1 MDASELDALR
11 VVLIPAVRTG
21 IAVSLLIMIYGVAL
35 SLRAED
41 FIALKR
47 APLRILGGASIQLI
61 GLPVLAMA
69 LVLILSPPPSV
80 ALGMFVVAACPG
92 GNMSNFYTHLAR
104 GHVAYSVSLTAISS
118 TLAVLILPLTTLA
131 LSLLYAP
138 TRNLMEEINVDPVSF
153 LVQLVILLGVP
164 LAAGMLTRA
173 RAPKFADRAQRILTP
188 VNLALLAGIILLG
201 IGSNFGVFIAAFS
214 VLFPLTVLFNAAAFA
229 LGYFAAA
236 AMRFEGPKRRAL
248 TFEVGIQNAGLGLLI
263 VLNQLEGLGGAAGV
277 VAYWSIWHLIAG
289 ALLAGGFRLWDRR
302 QSSQG
307 RSAP

>member
-11 VVLIPAVRTG
+11 VVLIPSVRTG
-21 IAVSLLIMIYGVAL
+21 IAVSLVIMIYGVAL

-41 FIALKR
+41 FLALKR
-47 APLRILGGASIQLI
+47 TPLRILGGAATQLI
-61 GLPVLAMA
+61 GLPALAMA

-92 GNMSNFYTHLAR
+92 GNMSNFFTHLSR

-131 LSLLYAP
+131 LSLLYEP
-138 TRNLMEEINVDPVSF
+138 TRNLMEEINVDPLSF
-153 LVQLVILLGVP
+153 LIQLILLLGLP
-164 LAAGMLTRA
+164 LGAGMLTRA
-173 RAPKFADRAQRILTP
+173 RFPGFADRAQKVLTP
-188 VNLALLAGIILLG
+188 VNLVLLAGIILLG
-201 IGSNFGVFIAAFS
+201 IGSNFDIFLAAFWT
-214 VLFPLTVLFNAAAFA
+214 LFPLTVLFNATAFA
-229 LGYFAAA
+229 LGYAAAA

-302 QSSQG
+302 RDSQEG
-307 RSAP
+307 SAP